1 MVVVVTAVAEEVTVV
16 EEEATVVEAAD
27 TEEEVVDMVVRNST
41 TKLFSHCSCQCSQ
54 VLVDMEEVDMGVAGT
69 EEAALLE
76 ACFDDNLIVA
86 S

>member
-1 MVVVVTAVAEEVTVV
+1 MVVVTAVAEEVTEVV
-16 EEEATVVEAAD
+16 EEATVVEAAD
-27 TEEEVVDMVVRNST
+27 TEEEVVDMVVRNLATS
-41 TKLFSHCSCQCSQ
+41 SSPHCSCQCSQ
-54 VLVDMEEVDMGVAGT
+54 VLVDMEEADMAVAGT

>member
-1 MVVVVTAVAEEVTVV
+1 VVVVTAVAEEVTVV

-27 TEEEVVDMVVRNST
+27 TEEEEVVDMVVRNLT
-41 TKLFSHCSCQCSQ
+41 PKLFSHCSCQCSQ
-54 VLVDMEEVDMGVAGT
+54 VLVATEEADMGVAGT
-69 EEAALLE
+69 EEEALLE

>member
-1 MVVVVTAVAEEVTVV
+1 MVVTAVAEEVTVV

-54 VLVDMEEVDMGVAGT
+54 VLVDMGEVDMAVAGT
-69 EEAALLE
+69 EEALLE